1 MATDRSGAGWRGS
14 VAAYIE
20 REARP
25 FEKYGHQPRLYEL
38 TRKIG
43 AGLEYD
49 DDVVYA
55 AAWLHDLGVFVGHRP
70 EEPEKLAAWDM
81 IAYADRVVPG
91 LLREFEFPET
101 KIEAVM
107 ECIRTHQPQYEPTT
121 VEATI
126 LRDADILEQLG
137 VVGILRTVCKVGRDT
152 RFYTFTDAVK
162 SLQKAVDTLP
172 AMIRLDAARAMAG
185 ERVRVHGEW
194 LRAVQGEAGGLLF

>member
-1 MATDRSGAGWRGS
+1 MATDCSGTDWRGS

-20 REARP
+20 RETKP
-25 FEKYGHQPRLYEL
+25 VEKYGHQPRLYEL

-55 AAWLHDLGVFVGHRP
+55 ASWLHDLGVFIGHRP

-91 LLREFEFPET
+91 LLREFGFPGT

-121 VEATI
+121 TESTI

-137 VVGILRTVCKVGRDT
+137 AVGILRTVCKVGRDT

-172 AMIRLDAARAMAG
+172 AMIRLGAARTMAE
-185 ERVRVHGEW
+185 ERVRVHRVW

>member
-1 MATDRSGAGWRGS
+1 MATDWSGADWRGA

-20 REARP
+20 REAKP
-25 FEKYGHQPRLYEL
+25 QEKYGHQPRLYEL

-55 AAWLHDLGVFVGHRP
+55 ASWLHDLGVFVGHRP
-70 EEPEKLAAWDM
+70 EELEKLAAWDM
-81 IAYADRVVPG
+81 LAYADRVVPG
-91 LLREFEFPET
+91 LLREFGFPET

-121 VEATI
+121 AEATI

-137 VVGILRTVCKVGRDT
+137 VVGVLRTVCKVGRDT

-172 AMIRLDAARAMAG
+172 AMIRLDSARAMAE
-185 ERVRVHGEW
+185 ERVRVHREW
-194 LRAVQGEAGGLLF
+194 LRAVQDEAGELLF